1 MPLTNCETNLKLK
14 WSAKCFLVTGT
25 VTNHEPKYTITD
37 TKFYV
42 VIATSPTQR

>member
-14 WSAKCFLVTGT
+14 CSANCFLVTGT
-25 VTNHEPKYTITD
+25 VANHKPKYTITD

-42 VIATSPTQR
+42 LITTLSTQR